1 MTPSTLICA
10 AAGADSADSSAS
22 IRRSEG
28 ASGASMAATVDRVV
42 RRPAHLSHARPWR
55 TLAQVMQTF
64 GTRASARAGIAGQ
77 RLGRS
82 MVPVQCLAPQRQAQI
97 FFSRGV
103 WRSAR
108 VIP

>member
-1 MTPSTLICA
+1 M
-10 AAGADSADSSAS
+10 
-22 IRRSEG
+22 
-28 ASGASMAATVDRVV
+28 DRVV

-64 GTRASARAGIAGQ
+64 GTRGCAAGIAGQ

-82 MVPVQCLAPQRQAQI
+82 IVPLQCLEPQRQAQI